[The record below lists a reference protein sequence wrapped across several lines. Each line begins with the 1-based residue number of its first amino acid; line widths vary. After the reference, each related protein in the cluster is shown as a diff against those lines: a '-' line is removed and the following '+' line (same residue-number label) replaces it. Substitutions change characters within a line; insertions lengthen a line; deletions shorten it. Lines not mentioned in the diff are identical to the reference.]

1 MRPGDREQGD
11 LIAGR
16 LVAFHQTQ
24 RDLPGIQRTRCRE
37 AFVEQVIESLRRV
50 RYVGAVRA
58 RGVSDSRAD
67 PNDALFDPLKAAIV
81 FDNRGL
87 IDEAFWMIFFFV
99 HFGKHRT
106 GGWRYAREVYGR
118 LGDGDLWDWE
128 ATSADPEGF
137 KEWLGANELRIRR
150 PGVPGGFGNH
160 RKYQSLN
167 AWTDKGTGTAVASY
181 IQWIGPPRTHAEF
194 FGQALQN
201 AGNDPGEAFKR
212 LYRSMGG
219 VASFGRLARFDYLA
233 MVGNLGLA
241 NIEPDATHLQGSTGP
256 LKGARLLF
264 GAGLATG
271 QLETWLLELGAEL
284 GVNMQVLEDALCNWE
299 KSPDVFLPFRG

>member
-1 MRPGDREQGD
+1 MRPGDLEQGD

-16 LVAFHQTQ
+16 LVVFSETQ
-24 RDLPGIQRTRCRE
+24 RDLPGIQQTQRMD
-37 AFVEQVIESLRRV
+37 AFIEQVIESLRRV
-50 RYVGAVRA
+50 RYVRKVRA
-58 RGVSDSRAD
+58 RGISDSRAD
-67 PNDALFDPLKAAIV
+67 PNNALFDPLKAAIV

-87 IDEAFWMIFFFV
+87 IDEAFWMVFFFV
-99 HFGKHRT
+99 HFGKHST

-118 LGDGDLWDWE
+118 LGDGELWDW
-128 ATSADPEGF
+128 ATTSADPEGF
-137 KEWLGANELRIRR
+137 RQWLSANELQIKR

-167 AWTDKGTGTAVASY
+167 AWSDKGTGTAVASY

-194 FGQALQN
+194 FRQALKN
-201 AGNDPGEAFKR
+201 ADNDPREAFKG
-212 LYRSMGG
+212 LYKSMEE

-233 MVGNLGLA
+233 MVGKLGLA
-241 NIEPDATHLQGSTGP
+241 NIEPDSTHLQGSTGP

-264 GAGLATG
+264 GAGLTTG
-271 QLETWLLELGAEL
+271 QLETWLLILGAVL

-299 KSPDVFLPFRG
+299 KSPDVFLAFRG